1 MTERQR
7 YFLSFKLKAIKM
19 IETNGFNLN
28 ETARDLQIDVKTLS
42 SWLKSKKHWCQLT
55 TPLDD
60 SLEKIKIQ

>member
-1 MTERQR
+1 
-7 YFLSFKLKAIKM
+7 M
-19 IETNGFNLN
+19 IETNGFNLY

-60 SLEKIKIQ
+60 SMNETLKLTYNYYHELVSLSQFK